1 MENKILNEINR
12 IGNLMGSENIL
23 SEQIVP
29 KVLQKFFSVLDDD
42 IARKVLRTT
51 DSSQDDIIRRL
62 RSGDTLSDDAMEL
75 LLRVIDY
82 DLLAKTLVDQKLL
95 GDRVN
100 ANIDKII
107 NVLKENPGRYDE
119 LTQKMD
125 DFIEKLGLNNEFPD
139 ELITGVK
146 KEVRGRI
153 DDGIGNTSTKV
164 EDIDIND
171 IMNQATKKAKG
182 VNNIDDFKN
191 ALKGFLTE
199 NRDRL
204 TPMFTSRDID
214 RYVEEITG
222 QLDVILSK
230 GKNSKKLKN
239 IENLWSKLPLSE
251 KEKFATEA
259 IENITKKLP
268 LNLKNAIGNPKKLI
282 DRIIKGSNGKFEW
295 KVFWGNLKGVY
306 FKAVLLQIFRE
317 IWKVT
322 KTRGDQKSGYKIGY
336 DGWVEALLSGRS
348 YEEFIAG
355 IVIPPVEWVSSG
367 LSWADR
373 DTTYDEIREILPPS
387 YRDNFYREDDGRG
400 MFIEKA
406 GVKYPVYVKDN
417 NVVIEIDGNPYK
429 LEDIEF

>member
-12 IGNLMGSENIL
+12 IGNLMGNENIL

-29 KVLQKFFSVLDDD
+29 KILKKFFSVLDDD
-42 IARKVLRTT
+42 AARQVLKAT
-51 DSSQDDIIRRL
+51 DNSQDDLIRKL
-62 RSGDTLSDDAMEL
+62 RAGDSLSDDAMEL
-75 LLRVIDY
+75 LLKVIDY
-82 DLLAKTLVDQKLL
+82 DLLAKNLVDQKLL
-95 GDRVN
+95 GDRLN
-100 ANIDKII
+100 ANIEKII
-107 NVLKENPGRYDE
+107 TVLKENPGRYDE
-119 LTQKMD
+119 LTKRMD
-125 DFIEKLGLNNEFPD
+125 DAIETMGLNNEFPD
-139 ELITGVK
+139 ELISAVK
-146 KEVRGRI
+146 RDVKGRI
-153 DDGIGNTSTKV
+153 DDGIGNTSKAAD
-164 EDIDIND
+164 DIDIND
-171 IMNQATKKAKG
+171 IMNQATKKVKD
-182 VNNIDDFKN
+182 VNNIDDFKS

-214 RYVEEITG
+214 RYIEEITG

-239 IENLWSKLPLSE
+239 IENLWVKLPLSQ
-251 KEKFATEA
+251 KEKFAKEA

-268 LNLKNAIGNPKKLI
+268 LNLKNAIGNPRKFI

-295 KVFWGNLKGVY
+295 SVFWGNLKGVY
-306 FKAVLLQIFRE
+306 FKAVLLQVIRE

-322 KTRGDQKSGYKIGY
+322 KTRADQKSGYKIGY
-336 DGWVEALLSGRS
+336 DGWVESLLNGRS

-355 IVIPPVEWVSSG
+355 IVVPPVEWIASS

-373 DTTYDEIREILPPS
+373 DTTYNEIREMLPPS
-387 YRDNFYREDDGRG
+387 YRDNFYRESDGRS

-417 NVVIEIDGNPYK
+417 YVAIEIDGKAYK